1 MSAYDN
7 GLGPARHKTRNG
19 GYHDGFSENCATT
32 DISDS
37 SVGRFPHLLEVELSH
52 ASLVRGYSCALY
64 SNFACLNGF
73 GSLNRHLIVCGITV
87 LHAEVEILDI
97 EVQVRENEL
106 FLNELPNDSGHLV
119 TIHLHYGIC
128 NNNLLGCLGHLF
140 FVRG

>member
-73 GSLNRHLIVCGITV
+73 GSLNRHLNVCGITV
-87 LHAEVEILDI
+87 LHAEVEILDV
-97 EVQVRENEL
+97 EV
-106 FLNELPNDSGHLV
+106 
-119 TIHLHYGIC
+119 
-128 NNNLLGCLGHLF
+128 
-140 FVRG
+140 